1 MTFPIVVEASDGQF
15 TASLVGVPTV
25 RVIGSTRS
33 QAIDGLK
40 KELEHRVARGEL
52 QKENVGLD
60 AGIRVKDAIRQPHE
74 GVQVALFEK
83 PFFDAVLHTFAKEE
97 SVR

>member
-15 TASLVGVPTV
+15 AASLVGVPTV

-52 QKENVGLD
+52 LSLD
-60 AGIRVKDAIRQPHE
+60 VETIGVSSLAGKYEADPTLRAIC
-74 GVQVALFEK
+74 
-83 PFFDAVLHTFAKEE
+83 EE
-97 SVR
+97 AYRLRDTEPST

>member
-15 TASLVGVPTV
+15 AASLVGVPTV

-40 KELEHRVARGEL
+40 KELEQRVARGEL
-52 QKENVGLD
+52 LSLD
-60 AGIRVKDAIRQPHE
+60 VETIGVYSLAGKYEADPTLRAIC
-74 GVQVALFEK
+74 
-83 PFFDAVLHTFAKEE
+83 EE
-97 SVR
+97 AYRLRDTEPSP